1 MDCSI
6 AILKLLLMVF
16 NLVFFLVNL
25 IMTILFAWKVTYP
38 VSQGDMALSVLVIQL
53 SLVGL
58 TILFAFG
65 LWVTIKR
72 KFLLLKLFSIVLG
85 IFIAAQVCV
94 EAGNR
99 APRIC
104 SESPPT
110 HNHSGAHRPLRLYR
124 WSPRACYSLGKGR
137 RSSLKSSKMHA
148 SPRTTRRWEIT
159 CGSVAV
165 RPAATFRWG
174 NPLRK
179 VSQLVI

>member
-94 EAGNR
+94 EAGNH

-104 SESPPT
+104 SESPPHT
-110 HNHSGAHRPLRLYR
+110 TTQVPTVLF
-124 WSPRACYSLGKGR
+124 ACTDGR
-137 RSSLKSSKMHA
+137 RRLA
-148 SPRTTRRWEIT
+148 TRWARE
-159 CGSVAV
+159 GD
-165 RPAATFRWG
+165 
-174 NPLRK
+174 L
-179 VSQLVI
+179 L